1 MCARSPAQLA
11 AIAAGQPVSPCA
23 DGFYICHADGST
35 QTREWQSVALGM
47 ACVEGLYVGLA
58 CKCLLC
64 FAAIVLAK

>member
-47 ACVEGLYVGLA
+47 ACVEGLYVGAGSELKPRQPLVA
-58 CKCLLC
+58 PL
-64 FAAIVLAK
+64 